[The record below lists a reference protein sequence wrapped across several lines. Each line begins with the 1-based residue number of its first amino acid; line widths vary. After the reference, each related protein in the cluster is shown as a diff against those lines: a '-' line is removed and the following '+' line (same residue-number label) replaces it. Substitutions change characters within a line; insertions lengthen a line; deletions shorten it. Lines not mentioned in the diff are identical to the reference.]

1 MGFFVNLFG
10 RNQRDIW
17 SLIGEVETAVRNCVA
32 DFKDRTQLSNALIF
46 PVMQALAVRLY
57 VQELGISATS
67 AYFENVLRTLM
78 KDGNIKQSQ
87 IDTFASP
94 EIPPEFLPRTTEL
107 NALLWKLSNELA
119 ARGYDTSIVAGAL
132 VNISTEAAERSLG
145 EFGSFYAAGL
155 VLVSL
160 KELRAGVYG

>member
-1 MGFFVNLFG
+1 
-10 RNQRDIW
+10 
-17 SLIGEVETAVRNCVA
+17 
-32 DFKDRTQLSNALIF
+32 
-46 PVMQALAVRLY
+46 VRLY

-67 AYFENVLRTLM
+67 AYFENVLRTL
-78 KDGNIKQSQ
+78 DGNIKQSQ
-87 IDTFASP
+87 LDTFASP

-119 ARGYDTSIVAGAL
+119 ARGYDTTMVAGAL